1 MPSHRSTPHGPLRS
15 AWGGLLRGIGGAPAA
30 AWPPDRFPEPRAGV
44 GPDRRRSIPFVQ
56 TGFEARRFVQ
66 IVITDAAR
74 VGEAMQALLNAGLN
88 FVYNVTY
95 TVDDKEAARDEA
107 IRLALEDAR
116 QQAESIARYMGMR
129 LGRVLSISGSDAS
142 PGYYQGVGAE
152 SVPMDPAPVSIQVSL
167 TVTYELLEP

>member
-1 MPSHRSTPHGPLRS
+1 
-15 AWGGLLRGIGGAPAA
+15 
-30 AWPPDRFPEPRAGV
+30 
-44 GPDRRRSIPFVQ
+44 
-56 TGFEARRFVQ
+56 
-66 IVITDAAR
+66 

-95 TVDDKEAARDEA
+95 TVDDKAAARDEA

-116 QQAESIARYMGMR
+116 QQAESIVRYMGMR